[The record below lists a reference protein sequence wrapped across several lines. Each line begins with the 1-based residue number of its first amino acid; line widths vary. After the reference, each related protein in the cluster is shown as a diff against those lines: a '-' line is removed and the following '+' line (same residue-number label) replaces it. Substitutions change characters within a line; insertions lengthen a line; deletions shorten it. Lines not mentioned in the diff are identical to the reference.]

1 LSFTCT
7 LETADLGG
15 SGGGCK
21 LSTTFGADK
30 VIEGAVVVAMYGLS
44 GFELRSSDEVVA
56 WLSYPVE

>member
-1 LSFTCT
+1 M
-7 LETADLGG
+7 GG